1 MKRPLHVWA
10 IFGGFLLV
18 AFAGMGWLTMKATE
32 LERDQEALFLQADF
46 EGDVRLALRRM
57 DRYLVELFAEESAWP
72 HFAYEPF
79 YVPQIAIEDG
89 DGKQPDGDLK
99 LPVPIASPLLK
110 PNSNRV
116 CLYVQRDR
124 KVQAWCSPNLPAD
137 EQRDLAVRNGLD
149 EKQLSRNGELLNR
162 WQSLAA
168 AEDIWSQLPEAE
180 ELAAQPAAGLAWNE
194 AAGVSADGGNE
205 GPAQAVNP
213 APAEQ
218 QGGRSVRSQA
228 QQELDLAQADVQ
240 KQTLGK
246 TIKKRTAPQTQQSRS
261 KADYIQRKIQ
271 NDEFASNLNS
281 RLQQRSYLLN
291 NDTNYTAGGPLVTQ
305 LMLGASSPKV
315 IEGRSRPIW
324 IGSELVLARR
334 VKGGGKASVQAVWLN
349 WEAIQEEL
357 ADLVKDLVPDLTIV
371 PVDAEA
377 DAEMARML
385 AALPAQLIVAAP
397 RPEGNQWTELSP
409 LQLSLFAAWGCLILA
424 GIAAALLLAGVISL
438 SERRAAFVSAVTH
451 ELRTP
456 LTTFRMYSEMLAE
469 NMVPDKSRRQSYLN
483 TLRSE
488 ADRLFHLVENVLSY
502 ARLERGRKRTVQ
514 VANTTVGGLLSG
526 MQRRLEERAGQSE
539 MELVT
544 EADDDVLERSLVT
557 DVSAIEQIAVNLV
570 DNACKYAA
578 EAADRRIHLQ
588 WAAGDGEVVMRVR
601 DHGPGV
607 DQDVQR
613 RLFEPFTKS
622 AREAAHSAPGVGLGL
637 ALCRRLARQLG
648 GRLSL
653 ESSGNGGACFA
664 LRLPGR
670 TA

>member
-32 LERDQEALFLQADF
+32 LDRNQEALFLQADF

-72 HFAYEPF
+72 YFAYEPF
-79 YVPQIAIEDG
+79 YVPQIAIDDRED
-89 DGKQPDGDLK
+89 KQPDRDLK
-99 LPVPIASPLLK
+99 LPMPIASPLLK

-124 KVQAWCSPNLPAD
+124 KLKQWCSPNLPSD

-149 EKQLSRNGELLNR
+149 EKQLSRNGELLTQ
-162 WQSLAA
+162 WQSLAS
-168 AEDIWSQLPEAE
+168 AEDIWSQLPEAQ
-180 ELAAQPAAGLAWNE
+180 ELAAQPAGLAWNE
-194 AAGVSADGGNE
+194 AADVSVDNGNE
-205 GPAQAVNP
+205 APAQAVNP
-213 APAEQ
+213 VPAEQ

-240 KQTLGK
+240 KQTLGN

-281 RLQQRSYLLN
+281 RLRQRSFLLN
-291 NDTNYTAGGPLVTQ
+291 NDTNYSVGGPLAAQ

-324 IGSELVLARR
+324 VGSELVLARR
-334 VKGGGKASVQAVWLN
+334 VKGGGKATVQAVWLN
-349 WEAIQEEL
+349 WEAIKEEL

-371 PVDAEA
+371 PVDSEA
-377 DAEMARML
+377 DVEMSRML
-385 AALPAQLIVAAP
+385 AALPARLMVAVP
-397 RPEGNQWTELSP
+397 QPEENDWTELSP
-409 LQLSLFAAWGCLILA
+409 LQLSLFAAWGCLIIA
-424 GIAAALLLAGVISL
+424 AVAAALLLAGVISL

-502 ARLERGRKRTVQ
+502 ARLERGGKRTVQ
-514 VANTTVGGLLSG
+514 VANTTVGGLLGG
-526 MQRRLEERAGQSE
+526 MQRRLEERAGQAE

-544 EADDDVLERSLVT
+544 EVDDDVLERSLVT
-557 DVSAIEQIAVNLV
+557 DVSAIEQIAGNLV

-578 EAADRRIHLQ
+578 AAADRRIHLQ
-588 WAAGDGEVVMRVR
+588 WAAGEGEVVMRIR

-607 DQDVQR
+607 DEDVQR

-653 ESSGNGGACFA
+653 ESSGDDGACFA
-664 LRLPGR
+664 LRLPG
-670 TA
+670 

>member
-291 NDTNYTAGGPLVTQ
+291 NDTNYSVGGQLVTQ